1 MLGAEKKAEFLHKLE
16 GLVPEPK
23 VHEVNSDAVTHDD
36 HAVIRCLI
44 FHSSNTTFGE
54 KAKQFVT
61 YLRNHWKKG
70 SEIHVV
76 FDRYH
81 DDSTKGGTR
90 EKRGNFSN
98 MYIVSADKHIPQN
111 YKSFLES
118 NENKTSLAS
127 FYTQYMQE
135 NIQRT
140 VDKNEKIYAS
150 GSNGDNT
157 IKITRGSVTSDP
169 GLKSNMEEADVM
181 IIFHAIT
188 AAYSGAKTITV
199 RSGDTDVAE
208 LLIHHFQ
215 QIGCEHLL
223 MYCGKNE
230 KVWYV
235 PVHTIYS
242 ALSLLDK
249 KYCTSSVL
257 PF

>member
-1 MLGAEKKAEFLHKLE
+1 M
-16 GLVPEPK
+16 
-23 VHEVNSDAVTHDD
+23 
-36 HAVIRCLI
+36 
-44 FHSSNTTFGE
+44 
-54 KAKQFVT
+54 
-61 YLRNHWKKG
+61 
-70 SEIHVV
+70 
-76 FDRYH
+76 
-81 DDSTKGGTR
+81 

-98 MYIVSADKHIPQN
+98 TYIVSADKHIPQN
-111 YKSFLES
+111 CTSFLEF

-135 NIQRT
+135 NIQPT
-140 VDKNEKIYAS
+140 VDKNEKIYVS

-169 GLKSNMEEADVM
+169 NLKSNMEEVDGR

-199 RSGDTDVAE
+199 RSRDTDVAV

-215 QIGCEHLL
+215 QIGCEQLF

-235 PVHTIYS
+235 PIHAIYS
-242 ALSLLDK
+242 ALSSLK

-257 PF
+257 PFWL